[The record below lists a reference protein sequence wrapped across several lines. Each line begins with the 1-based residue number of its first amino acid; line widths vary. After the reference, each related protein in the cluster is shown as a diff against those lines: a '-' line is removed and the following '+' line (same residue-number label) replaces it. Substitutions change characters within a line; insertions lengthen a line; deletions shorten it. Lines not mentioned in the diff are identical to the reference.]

1 MDNKKRLE
9 EKTQKI
15 LIQMGDQI
23 RKARLRRRLSVE
35 NVAELAGV
43 SRTTLWS
50 IEKGSKSVSI
60 GFYVRVLSAINM
72 EEDLLL
78 IAKDD
83 EFGRK
88 MQDVE
93 LPIKI
98 RSKRNKK

>member
-1 MDNKKRLE
+1 MGNKKGLE

-60 GFYVRVLSAINM
+60 GLYVRVLSAINM